1 MRILIT
7 GGTGFIGSRLTEVS
21 RQAGHEVTALGQ
33 ANTPA
38 EAANIDR
45 LERAG
50 ARVLNVSVIDPEAL
64 EPALAQIDVVFHLA
78 AAQHEM
84 NVSDAH
90 FRRVNVDGTR
100 NVLEAA
106 LRQGVR
112 RVVHGSTIGVYGS
125 ADGVIDEDSACRPDN
140 IYGVTKLEGER
151 LALSYADRIE
161 LVVARIPEVYG
172 PGDRRLLKL
181 FRAIER
187 GKFVNI
193 GPGRNLHH
201 PMYVD
206 DLTAALLSLA
216 VHPEAPGKVFLLAG
230 REAVSTNDMV
240 GAVAAAVDSAAPK
253 IRLPLAPLLGVA
265 TLLELTLRPLGVQ
278 PPLHRRR
285 MDFFR
290 KSFSLRP
297 TRAAQLGI
305 VSQTT
310 FREGARATANWYR
323 AVGLLG
329 SHDGTGP
336 VVPPPTP
343 SPRSG
348 PMSSTVATSPS
359 VPLDTA
365 LDDALTA
372 QMEPFD
378 SFWEAPANIEK
389 GYRTFAAFYRHNY
402 LRWIPKDR
410 SARIVVISCGP
421 GYFVNLLKQE
431 GYANVVGIDSFPDK
445 VAHGARRGLD
455 CRVARAFG
463 FLTASTR
470 PWDVIIAEQEVNHLT
485 KEEILRFMTLCR
497 EKLSEGGTVI
507 VHAINGAHPIVGSE
521 SRWGNF
527 DHYNAWTDYSLHQ
540 VLEHTGYQEVRVFPL
555 NLYVFWTNPFNYV
568 ALAWDTLLRF
578 FFLFCFKMV
587 GKSNKLFSKK
597 IGAVGRKLASRPG

>member
-1 MRILIT
+1 MRVLIT
-7 GGTGFIGSRLTEVS
+7 GGTGFIGSRLTEVC
-21 RQAGHEVTALGQ
+21 RRAGHEVTALGQ

-38 EAANIDR
+38 EAANVER

-50 ARVLNVSVIDPEAL
+50 ARVVNASVADPDAL
-64 EPALAQIDVVFHLA
+64 EPALAGAEVVFHLA

-84 NVSDAH
+84 NVPDAH
-90 FRRVNVDGTR
+90 FRRVNVEGTR
-100 NVLEAA
+100 NVLDAA

-125 ADGVIDEDSACRPDN
+125 VDGVIDEDTPCRPDN

-151 LALSYADRIE
+151 LALSYGDRVE
-161 LVVARIPEVYG
+161 LVVVRIPEAYG

-187 GKFVNI
+187 GKFINI
-193 GPGRNLHH
+193 GPGQNLHH

-216 VHPEAPGKVFLLAG
+216 LHPEAPGKVFLLAG

-240 GAVAAAVDSAAPK
+240 VAVAAAVDTAAPK
-253 IRLPLAPLLGVA
+253 LRLPLAPLLGVA
-265 TLLELTLRPLGVQ
+265 TLMEVTLRPLGIQ

-290 KSFSLRP
+290 KTFSLRP
-297 TRAAQLGI
+297 TRAAELGI
-305 VSQTT
+305 VPHTS
-310 FREGARATANWYR
+310 FREGARATAEWYR
-323 AVGLLG
+323 AAGLLRR
-329 SHDGTGP
+329 HDGAGP
-336 VVPPPTP
+336 IESRLTS
-343 SPRSG
+343 SPGSG
-348 PMSSTVATSPS
+348 AMRSTVTPTDASP
-359 VPLDTA
+359 LIDTA
-365 LDDALTA
+365 LDDVLAA

-378 SFWEAPANIEK
+378 SFWEAPTNIEK
-389 GYRTFAAFYRHNY
+389 GYRTFGAFYRHNY

-410 SARIVVISCGP
+410 SARILVISCGP
-421 GYFVNLLKQE
+421 GYFVNLLRRE

-445 VAHGARRGLD
+445 VAFATRHGLD

-463 FLTASTR
+463 FLTASPS
-470 PWDVIIAEQEVNHLT
+470 PWDVIIAEQELNHLT

-497 EKLSEGGTVI
+497 DKLSEGGTVI

-527 DHYNAWTDYSLHQ
+527 DHYNAWTQYSLHQ
-540 VLEHTGYQEVRVFPL
+540 VLEHTGYQDIRVFPL

-578 FFLFCFKMV
+578 FFLICFKMV
-587 GKSNKLFSKK
+587 GKSNTLFSKK
-597 IGAVGRKLASRPG
+597 IGAVGRKPPAK

>member
-151 LALSYADRIE
+151 LAASYADR
-161 LVVARIPEVYG
+161 LPVVIVRIPEVYG

-181 FRAIER
+181 FRAIQHR
-187 GKFVNI
+187 RFVRI
-193 GPGRNLHH
+193 GSGLNLHH

-206 DLTAALLSLA
+206 DLVAELLTLSAAS
-216 VHPEAPGKVFLLAG
+216 HAPGQILLLAG
-230 REAVSTNDMV
+230 KDAVSTNEMID
-240 GAVAAAVDSAAPK
+240 AIAAAVGARPPR
-253 IRLPLAPLLGVA
+253 IRVPLAPFLAAATMMELG
-265 TLLELTLRPLGVQ
+265 LRPLGIQ

-290 KSFSLRP
+290 KGFTLKAA
-297 TRAAQLGI
+297 RAAALGAI
-305 VSQTT
+305 AQTG
-310 FREGARATANWYR
+310 FREGVRTTADWYR
-323 AVGLLG
+323 SAGLL
-329 SHDGTGP
+329 
-336 VVPPPTP
+336 
-343 SPRSG
+343 
-348 PMSSTVATSPS
+348 
-359 VPLDTA
+359 
-365 LDDALTA
+365 
-372 QMEPFD
+372 
-378 SFWEAPANIEK
+378 
-389 GYRTFAAFYRHNY
+389 
-402 LRWIPKDR
+402 
-410 SARIVVISCGP
+410 
-421 GYFVNLLKQE
+421 
-431 GYANVVGIDSFPDK
+431 
-445 VAHGARRGLD
+445 
-455 CRVARAFG
+455 
-463 FLTASTR
+463 
-470 PWDVIIAEQEVNHLT
+470 
-485 KEEILRFMTLCR
+485 
-497 EKLSEGGTVI
+497 
-507 VHAINGAHPIVGSE
+507 
-521 SRWGNF
+521 
-527 DHYNAWTDYSLHQ
+527 
-540 VLEHTGYQEVRVFPL
+540 
-555 NLYVFWTNPFNYV
+555 
-568 ALAWDTLLRF
+568 
-578 FFLFCFKMV
+578 
-587 GKSNKLFSKK
+587 
-597 IGAVGRKLASRPG
+597 